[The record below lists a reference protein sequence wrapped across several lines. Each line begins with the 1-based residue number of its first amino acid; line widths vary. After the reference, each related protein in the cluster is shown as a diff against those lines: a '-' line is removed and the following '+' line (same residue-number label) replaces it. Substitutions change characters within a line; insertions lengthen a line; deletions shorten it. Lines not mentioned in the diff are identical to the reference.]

1 MNQSSQDLLQQ
12 QYDTLPYPKIPL
24 ENSPAKDYESL
35 FVNDLTTSY
44 YLCHQ
49 KVIDTTDKTILDV
62 GCGSGWTTL
71 NLAFVNPNAKI
82 IAIDLSQNSLDV
94 AKQRLEYHQFN
105 DVQFHQIAM
114 ENIDQLNYKYDYI
127 NAEDV
132 LYFCPNPI
140 ESLTALKSVLKPDGI
155 IRSNFHSYYQRFYHY
170 LSQELFKN
178 MGLFDEN
185 PGDFEIQTVAD
196 TMKNLK
202 QNIILRMNSG
212 RLFDD
217 QNLDLTSEKNK
228 QHILMNQL
236 IQNDKGYN
244 ILQIFEILKES
255 HLSFLSMVNWRQ
267 WEIRDLF
274 QDNNLPT
281 VWEFVL
287 ENASEEEKLHLF
299 ELLHPCHRLID
310 FWCTHDNISSSFQPL
325 STWEKK
331 DWQTAK
337 IYLHPQLKLPEIK
350 EDLLIAIKQQNPWEV
365 SKFIKLPTT
374 MPIYLSAGL
383 AAVLLILWE
392 KPATL
397 AELVSYSLKIQP
409 INLVTGE
416 AKNYLEAEK
425 EIIDLVIKLETF
437 LYLLVQKIKL

>member
-12 QYDTLPYPKIPL
+12 QYDSLPYPKIPL
-24 ENSPAKDYESL
+24 EKSPAKDYDSL
-35 FVNDLTTSY
+35 FVNDLTTSN
-44 YLCHQ
+44 YLCQQ
-49 KVIDTTDKTILDV
+49 KVIDTKDKVILDV

-71 NLAFVNPNAKI
+71 NLAFANPNSKI

-94 AKQRLEYHQFN
+94 AKKRLEYHQFN
-105 DVQFHQIAM
+105 DVEFHQIPM
-114 ENIDQLNYKYDYI
+114 ENIIKLNQQYDYI

-132 LYFCPNPI
+132 LYFCPEPI
-140 ESLTALKSVLKPDGI
+140 ESLTALKSVLKPSGI
-155 IRSNFHSYYQRFYHY
+155 IRANFHSYYQRFYHY
-170 LSQELFKN
+170 LSQELFKK
-178 MGLFDEN
+178 MGLFEEN

-202 QNIILRMNSG
+202 KNILLRMNSG

-217 QNLDLTSEKNK
+217 ENIDLTSEKIK

-244 ILQIFEILKES
+244 IPQIFTILKES
-255 HLSFLSMVNWRQ
+255 NLYFLSMINWRQ

-274 QDNNLPT
+274 QENNLPT
-281 VWEFVL
+281 VWEFAL

-299 ELLHPCHRLID
+299 ELLHPYHRLID
-310 FWCTHDNISSSFQPL
+310 FWCSRDEISSSFQSP
-325 STWEKK
+325 STWEEN
-331 DWQTAK
+331 DWQKAK
-337 IYLHPQLKLPEIK
+337 IYLHPQLKLPEVK
-350 EDLLIAIKQQNPWEV
+350 QDLLMAIKQQNPWEV

-374 MPIYLSAGL
+374 TPIYLSAGL

-397 AELVSYSLKIQP
+397 PELVSYFLKIQP
-409 INLVTGE
+409 INLVTGKE
-416 AKNYLEAEK
+416 KNYSEAEK
-425 EIIDLVIKLETF
+425 EIINLVIKLETF
-437 LYLLVQKIKL
+437 LYLLVEKI